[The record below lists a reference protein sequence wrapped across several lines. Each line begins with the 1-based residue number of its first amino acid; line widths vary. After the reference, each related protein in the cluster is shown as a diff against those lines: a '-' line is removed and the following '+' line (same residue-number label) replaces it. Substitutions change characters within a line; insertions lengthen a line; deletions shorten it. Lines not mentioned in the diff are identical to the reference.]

1 MSPTVTMGLLFY
13 PRGGSAQ
20 VVKYLRAALAG
31 AGWSSDLVCGS
42 LGAPGE
48 PTNAASFFEGSDVH
62 AFDYGPALAAFA
74 RGEDPIAHDPPM
86 HPSYEDR
93 ADVPDRVFAAVAP
106 GLGDHLTDAW
116 ERFLRGALHGTPGV
130 LHIHHLSPLQEAF
143 ARIAPGAPLVTH
155 LHGTDMKMIDRIDRL
170 VGVAGALDT
179 DLAGMA
185 DRALAG
191 ELPAIDDHPP
201 EVRPLVRE
209 TRWEQWRHGAHWAGR
224 MRGVARTSDRLIV
237 ISPHDR
243 DEAERLLGV
252 ESDRVTCIPNGV
264 DTVLFD
270 RCVIPDE
277 ERAAR
282 WRRWLVT
289 EPRGWDETGVPGSVR
304 YDERDIAAL
313 VDPAATVLLFV
324 GRFLDFK
331 RVPLLVRA
339 YAAARDRFDRPA
351 PLVIWGGFPG
361 EWEGEHPH
369 TVASALGLRDVFFV
383 GWRGHADLVLGL
395 QCCDVM
401 VAPSKD
407 EPFGQV
413 YLEAMACGVPVIAT
427 RSGGP
432 LSFVNTESGAPN
444 GWMVGVDDE
453 DALAA
458 AMVEAVN
465 APGARHVRS
474 ENAYEQIRSQY
485 SWGALA
491 GRFTEV
497 YEQAS
502 ADAATRRAPSRVEG
516 RPAP

>member
-1 MSPTVTMGLLFY
+1 MGLLFY

-20 VVKYLRAALAG
+20 VVRYLRAALAD

-42 LGAPGE
+42 LGASGE
-48 PTNAASFFEGSDVH
+48 PTNAASFFEGAGVH
-62 AFDYGPALAAFA
+62 ALGYDPALAAFG

-93 ADVPDRVFAAVAP
+93 ADVPDRVFASVSPA
-106 GLGDHLTDAW
+106 LGDHITDAW
-116 ERFLRGALHGTPGV
+116 ERFLRDSLDGSPGV
-130 LHIHHLSPLQEAF
+130 LHVHHLSPLQEAF

-155 LHGTDMKMIDRIDRL
+155 LHGTEMKMIDRIDRL
-170 VGVAGALDT
+170 AEVAGALDT

-185 DRALAG
+185 DRALVG
-191 ELPAIDDHPP
+191 ELPAIDDHPQ
-201 EVRPLVRE
+201 EVRTLVHDV
-209 TRWEQWRHGAHWAGR
+209 RWEQWRHGAHWAER
-224 MRGVARTSDRLIV
+224 MRRVARASDQLIV

-252 ESDRVTCIPNGV
+252 DGERVTCIPNGV
-264 DTVLFD
+264 DTALFD
-270 RCVIPDE
+270 RRTVPRQ

-289 EPRGWDETGVPGSVR
+289 EPRGWDATGVPGSVS
-304 YDERDIAAL
+304 YDEPDIATL

-383 GWRGHADLVLGL
+383 GWRGHAELVLGL

-401 VAPSKD
+401 VAPSQN

-432 LSFVNTESGAPN
+432 LSFVNTEPGAPN
-444 GWMVGVDDE
+444 GWMIDVDDE

-465 APGARHVRS
+465 DPESRHVRS
-474 ENAYEQIRSQY
+474 ENAYDQIRSEY
-485 SWGALA
+485 SWGALV

-497 YEQAS
+497 YEHAS
-502 ADAATRRAPSRVEG
+502 ADAAARAASTRGEG
-516 RPAP
+516 RPSP

>member
-1 MSPTVTMGLLFY
+1 MSPKVTMGLLFY

-20 VVKYLRAALAG
+20 VVRYLRAALVG
-31 AGWSSDLVCGS
+31 EGWSSDLVCGS

-48 PTNAASFFEGSDVH
+48 PTNAASFFGGADVH
-62 AFDYGPALAAFA
+62 ALDYGPALAAFG
-74 RGEDPIAHDPPM
+74 RGEDPVAHDPPM

-93 ADVPDRVFAAVAP
+93 PDVPDRLFAAVAP
-106 GLGDHLTDAW
+106 DLGDHITDAW

-130 LHIHHLSPLQEAF
+130 LHVHHLSPLQEAF
-143 ARIAPGAPLVTH
+143 ARVAPGAPLVTH
-155 LHGTDMKMIDRIDRL
+155 LHGTEMKLISRIDRL
-170 VGVAGALDT
+170 TEVAGALGT

-185 DRALAG
+185 DRALVG
-191 ELPAIDDHPP
+191 ELPAVDDWPH
-201 EVRPLVRE
+201 EARPLVGDV
-209 TRWEQWRHGAHWAGR
+209 RWEQWRHGAHWAER
-224 MRGVARTSDRLIV
+224 MRGVARASDRLIV

-252 ESDRVTCIPNGV
+252 DSDRVTCIPNGV
-264 DTVLFD
+264 DTTLFD
-270 RCVIPDE
+270 RRTVPAE

-282 WRRWLVT
+282 WRRWLVA
-289 EPRGWDETGVPGSVR
+289 EPHGWDETGVPGSVR
-304 YDERDIAAL
+304 YAEQDIAAL

-401 VAPSKD
+401 VAPSQD

-432 LSFVNTESGAPN
+432 LSFVNTEPGAPN
-444 GWMVGVDDE
+444 GWMIGVDDE

-458 AMVEAVN
+458 AMIEAVN
-465 APGARHVRS
+465 APDIRRVRS
-474 ENAYEQIRSQY
+474 ENAYEQIRSTY

-491 GRFTEV
+491 ARFTEV

-502 ADAATRRAPSRVEG
+502 ADATSRG
-516 RPAP
+516 RIES